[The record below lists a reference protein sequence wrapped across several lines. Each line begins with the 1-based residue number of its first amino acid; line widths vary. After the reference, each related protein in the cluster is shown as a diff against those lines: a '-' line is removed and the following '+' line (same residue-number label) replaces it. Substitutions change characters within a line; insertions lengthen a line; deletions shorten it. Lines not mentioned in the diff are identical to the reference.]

1 MYLIPC
7 PQDKRL
13 LVIATTSLRP
23 LLTELGLSDVFDSEL
38 RVPPISNLSSL
49 ERVLREV
56 QLFSS
61 EDELRQTM
69 RMLADA
75 GFAVDLDEEEDA
87 ALHLQVGIKK
97 LLSIVE
103 MARQEPERAGERLV
117 SAIINLNS

>member
-1 MYLIPC
+1 MCLIPC

-75 GFAVDLDEEEDA
+75 GFAVDLNAEEDA

>member
-1 MYLIPC
+1 M
-7 PQDKRL
+7 
-13 LVIATTSLRP
+13 IATTSLRP

-49 ERVLREV
+49 EVILREV
-56 QLFSS
+56 QLFPS
-61 EDELRQTM
+61 ERELQQTI
-69 RMLADA
+69 RVLADA
-75 GFAVDLDEEEDA
+75 GFAADVNVEHDA

-97 LLSIVE
+97 LLSIIE